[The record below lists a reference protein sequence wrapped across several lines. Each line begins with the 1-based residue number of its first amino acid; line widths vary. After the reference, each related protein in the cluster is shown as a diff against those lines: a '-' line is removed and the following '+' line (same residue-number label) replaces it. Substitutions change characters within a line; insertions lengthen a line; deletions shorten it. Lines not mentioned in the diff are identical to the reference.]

1 MPDREEPQM
10 SDENG
15 DAPALPQASE
25 IALQLHALVTD
36 RENALAK
43 HDLVRDKIVTELR
56 TYEKA
61 LAALTGEP
69 KKAGR
74 PKQGQS
80 GERTKPSKLSEERI
94 GEIETLVREYAADHE
109 EFRQVDLRAAYS
121 QLPSG
126 GTMTSGMSALAFEE
140 LRQRNVL
147 RVSRIEG
154 NSKFYRLTREALNA

>member
-1 MPDREEPQM
+1 M
-10 SDENG
+10 SEDNG
-15 DAPALPQASE
+15 GVPLPQASE

-36 RENALAK
+36 RQNALAQ

-74 PKQGQS
+74 PK
-80 GERTKPSKLSEERI
+80 TKPVESVAKKVGDERLAA
-94 GEIETLVREYAADHE
+94 IEQLVREYAEDHE
-109 EFRQVDLRAAYS
+109 EFRQVDLRSAYGT
-121 QLPSG
+121 LPDG
-126 GTMTSGMSALAFEE
+126 GTFTSGMSAIVFEE

-147 RVSRIEG
+147 RVARVDG
-154 NSKFYRLTREALNA
+154 NSKYYRLTREALKP

>member
-1 MPDREEPQM
+1 M
-10 SDENG
+10 SEDNG
-15 DAPALPQASE
+15 GAPLPQASE

-80 GERTKPSKLSEERI
+80 GESRTKPSKLSEERI
-94 GEIETLVREYAADHE
+94 GEIETLVRAYAADHE